1 MKVAYVAA
9 LFGGALL
16 AAGLVNASELS
27 AASRAPGKARPS
39 SQSDSEMSYDQG
51 ALWTLDYGPSYD
63 LSRPEDDDPLAGLPM
78 IGTAGVVKGSQLS
91 R

>member
-1 MKVAYVAA
+1 MKVACVVA

-16 AAGLVNASELS
+16 AAGLANASELS
-27 AASRAPGKARPS
+27 AASHVPAKARPNPEPR
-39 SQSDSEMSYDQG
+39 SEMSYDQG

-63 LSRPEDDDPLAGLPM
+63 LSRPEDEDPLAGLP
-78 IGTAGVVKGSQLS
+78 IGTAGVARGSQLT

>member
-9 LFGGALL
+9 LFGGAIL
-16 AAGLVNASELS
+16 AAGIVNASELS
-27 AASRAPGKARPS
+27 AASHVSAKARPNPEPR
-39 SQSDSEMSYDQG
+39 SEMSYDQG

-63 LSRPEDDDPLAGLPM
+63 LSRPEDEDPLAGLPV
-78 IGTAGVVKGSQLS
+78 GTSGVVRGSQLS

>member
-1 MKVAYVAA
+1 MKVAYAAA

-16 AAGLVNASELS
+16 VAGLISASELS
-27 AASRAPGKARPS
+27 AASRAPAKVRPNP
-39 SQSDSEMSYDQG
+39 QPDSELSYDQG

-63 LSRPEDDDPLAGLPM
+63 LSRPEDEDPLAGLP
-78 IGTAGVVKGSQLS
+78 IGTAGVVRGSQLS

>member
-1 MKVAYVAA
+1 MKVAYAAA

-16 AAGLVNASELS
+16 VAGLANATELS
-27 AASRAPGKARPS
+27 SRAPAKVRPNPEPR
-39 SQSDSEMSYDQG
+39 SEVSYDQG

-63 LSRPEDDDPLAGLPM
+63 LSRPEDEDLLAGLP
-78 IGTAGVVKGSQLS
+78 IGTAGVVRGSQLS